1 MANELQNEPQEQEI
15 DLIDLIGRACRWT
28 GNLIEK
34 VFKTVLYF
42 FVRNRYWYLLLL
54 ALIVVITIIGHKIS
68 YKVYTC
74 NMIVETLRIDASDVI
89 NLINKWNNNNN
100 NNNIKAIHG
109 CYLID
114 FNKDKIADKIE
125 DFNGKVVTDTSML
138 NKRMSDR
145 FVVEAELYNAT
156 DKNVLDDVKAKL
168 FDYLNNDPW
177 VINRNKIIIGE
188 QKDMIARID
197 KEIAQ
202 LDSLKN
208 TEYFK
213 NNKQYKLDK
222 NGGLMMVSEKD
233 KHLYHNDIISLLSRK
248 QSIERDLYDE
258 PFKVIQDFSEPSQE
272 DNNMSA
278 IAKKASI
285 YILLIGTILILIIDN
300 RKNIK
305 PLIEKAEKK

>member
-54 ALIVVITIIGHKIS
+54 AIIVVITIIGHKIS

-100 NNNIKAIHG
+100 NNNINAIRG
-109 CYLID
+109 YYMLD
-114 FNKDKIADKIE
+114 FNKDNIADKIE
-125 DFNGKVVTDTSML
+125 RYNANAVTDTSIL
-138 NKRMSDR
+138 NKRMKNR
-145 FVVEAELYNAT
+145 FVVEAVLYNAT
-156 DKNVLDDVKAKL
+156 DKKVLDEVKTSL
-168 FDYLNNDPW
+168 FNYINNDPW

>member
-1 MANELQNEPQEQEI
+1 
-15 DLIDLIGRACRWT
+15 
-28 GNLIEK
+28 
-34 VFKTVLYF
+34 
-42 FVRNRYWYLLLL
+42 
-54 ALIVVITIIGHKIS
+54 
-68 YKVYTC
+68 
-74 NMIVETLRIDASDVI
+74 
-89 NLINKWNNNNN
+89 
-100 NNNIKAIHG
+100 
-109 CYLID
+109 
-114 FNKDKIADKIE
+114 
-125 DFNGKVVTDTSML
+125 
-138 NKRMSDR
+138 
-145 FVVEAELYNAT
+145 
-156 DKNVLDDVKAKL
+156 
-168 FDYLNNDPW
+168 
-177 VINRNKIIIGE
+177 
-188 QKDMIARID
+188 MIARID